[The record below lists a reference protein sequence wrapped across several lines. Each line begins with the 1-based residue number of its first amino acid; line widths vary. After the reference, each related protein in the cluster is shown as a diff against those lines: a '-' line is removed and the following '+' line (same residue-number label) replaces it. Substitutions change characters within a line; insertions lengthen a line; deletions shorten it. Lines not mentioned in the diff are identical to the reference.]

1 MKYIKQ
7 LLLLV
12 EGIGSSRNFY
22 KNIPSFESKDD
33 NILSV
38 IDNLFIIKKFIE
50 YLNDEINDFNKK
62 SLYKKPFFI
71 ITLNESNTSS
81 DYFYILHNFLKNK
94 TNINETKTKFIE
106 KTLELFKNEI
116 KNLND
121 LFQLFN
127 EYHSFEFNIKTDNN
141 KYEIFGSLKSSFRL
155 NSIIHDLLMHFFID
169 ERIIYKFRGDS
180 EGYEFQNP
188 FKFSPENILNELNAT
203 KGDAVKDYKEYFKYV
218 FKSFY
223 DDFIFNKDQDNFNL
237 DVFFKK
243 ISVSKK
249 FLNELINF
257 LKFGP
262 DYNIYLKYDVSYKDL
277 QDLMIFLNKY
287 YQSYFISTIKN
298 IKDFLKNKYFSN
310 KTNYPFIQNVIFS
323 IEYRKKRIKKEQIK
337 TTWGDFRLFFRNY
350 PNVVKLFPESKYPNE
365 LIIYDEEYD
374 EYDFI
379 ETDDEKIIK
388 INDMVDTAVNS
399 VNLLKKINYKK
410 SDIKNP
416 QDKIDFV
423 LEKIINLIKN
433 NLNDN
438 SRFYKMIETKIK

>member
-12 EGIGSSRNFY
+12 EGIGSNRNFY

-81 DYFYILHNFLKNK
+81 DYFYILDNFLKNK

-127 EYHSFEFNIKTDNN
+127 EYHSFEFNIISDNN
-141 KYEIFGSLKSSFRL
+141 KYKFFGSLKSSFRL
-155 NSIIHDLLMHFFID
+155 NSIIHDLLIHFFID

-223 DDFIFNKDQDNFNL
+223 DDFIFNKDKDNFNL

-257 LKFGP
+257 LKFGS